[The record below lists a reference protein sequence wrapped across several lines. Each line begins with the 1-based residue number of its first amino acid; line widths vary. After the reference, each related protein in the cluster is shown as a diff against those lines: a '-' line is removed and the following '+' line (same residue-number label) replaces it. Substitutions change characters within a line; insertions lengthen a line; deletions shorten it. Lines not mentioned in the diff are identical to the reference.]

1 MNGNYPVI
9 TLTNGLRVMNFNSPH
24 AFNFIDGCVLPAV
37 PNNIALETQL
47 DFEDVYHQE
56 SITPAWYSVEK
67 KFKMSTACHFR
78 MNQCEMVAALEK
90 VDIILVP
97 LPVLVLM
104 KEMGHNTKLYRT
116 IYVVDRITKEIS
128 NNTFC
133 I

>member
-1 MNGNYPVI
+1 
-9 TLTNGLRVMNFNSPH
+9 
-24 AFNFIDGCVLPAV
+24 
-37 PNNIALETQL
+37 
-47 DFEDVYHQE
+47 
-56 SITPAWYSVEK
+56 
-67 KFKMSTACHFR
+67 
-78 MNQCEMVAALEK
+78 MVAALEK